1 MHFSVFSVSVPLAA
15 VVQNNMALL
24 ELTPEALVDGL
35 QRRLKKSL
43 GQNFLLD
50 ENVTRTIAREAD
62 NFRPFH
68 ILEIGPGA
76 GALTLALCKLQRPLT
91 VLEKDD
97 HCADYIARTFADVP
111 DFHVIH
117 GDALNEELPDFCS
130 HAEMRPILVSNLPY
144 NVASQIYFRFIDAD
158 LPLVGMVLMF
168 QREVAM
174 RFMAAPKCSSYGAL
188 SVVAQYYHDIEHVM
202 DVPPNAFRP
211 APKVTSTVL
220 RFAPRKRELTKADEP
235 LFRNFV
241 HAAFSL
247 RRKTLVNSLNGFN
260 GLSKDA
266 WCEHLTGLGFEPSV
280 RAESLSFRDFLRIFK
295 SL

>member
-1 MHFSVFSVSVPLAA
+1 M
-15 VVQNNMALL
+15 
-24 ELTPEALVDGL
+24 EGL

-62 NFRPFH
+62 NFRPFN

-76 GALTLALCKLQRPLT
+76 GALTLALAKLQKPIT

-97 HCADYIARTFADVP
+97 HCADYIQRTFGNEVP
-111 DFHVIH
+111 DFNVIH
-117 GDALNEELPDFCS
+117 GDALTAELPDFCFD
-130 HAEMRPILVSNLPY
+130 AEKRPILVSNLPY

-174 RFMAAPKCSSYGAL
+174 RYLATPKSGSYGAL
-188 SVVAQYYHDIEHVM
+188 SVVSQYYHNIEHVM
-202 DVPPNAFRP
+202 DVRPEAFRP
-211 APKVTSTVL
+211 APKVTSTVI
-220 RFAPRKRELTKADEP
+220 RFAPRKRELDKAEEP
-235 LFRNFV
+235 EFRKLV

-247 RRKTLVNSLNGFN
+247 RRKTLINSLNGFRN
-260 GLSKDA
+260 INKDEWTQKLA
-266 WCEHLTGLGFEPSV
+266 SLGFEPSV
-280 RAESLSFRDFLRIFK
+280 RAESLSFKDFLRIFK

>member
-1 MHFSVFSVSVPLAA
+1 
-15 VVQNNMALL
+15 MALID
-24 ELTPEALVDGL
+24 LTPEALVEGL

-62 NFRPFH
+62 NFRPFN

-76 GALTLALCKLQRPLT
+76 GALTLALAKLQKPIT

-97 HCADYIARTFADVP
+97 HCADYIHRTFGEVP
-111 DFHVIH
+111 DFNVIH
-117 GDALNEELPDFCS
+117 GDALSAQLPDFCFD
-130 HAEMRPILVSNLPY
+130 AEKRPILVSNLPY
-144 NVASQIYFRFIDAD
+144 NVASQIYFRFIDED

-174 RFMAAPKCSSYGAL
+174 RFMAAPKSASYGAL
-188 SVVAQYYHDIEHVM
+188 SVVSQYYHNIEHVM
-202 DVPPNAFRP
+202 DVPPEAFRP
-211 APKVTSTVL
+211 APKVTSTVI
-220 RFAPRKRELTKADEP
+220 RFAPRKRELSKEEEME
-235 LFRNFV
+235 FRKLV

-247 RRKTLVNSLNGFN
+247 RRKTLTNSLNGFRN
-260 GLSKDA
+260 ISKDS
-266 WCEHLTGLGFEPSV
+266 WSQILGSLGFEPSV
-280 RAESLSFRDFLRIFK
+280 RAESLSFKDFLRILK